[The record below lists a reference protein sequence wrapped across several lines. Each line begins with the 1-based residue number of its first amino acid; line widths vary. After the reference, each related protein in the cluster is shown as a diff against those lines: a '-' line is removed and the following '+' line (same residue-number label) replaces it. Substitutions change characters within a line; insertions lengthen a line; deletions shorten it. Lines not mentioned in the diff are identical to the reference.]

1 MTETALNKDQQQA
14 IAIAGMIYS
23 AYCVETLAK
32 QGKHDQNAREPLLHS
47 LFQFDAPSTEAIYGD
62 RYAMRKGLELLV
74 GLLSGDLTSSHPDTM
89 RYTLGIAVLERKAR
103 PRNDLMEIIHNRL
116 EHIQFKYEHLDS
128 DFYDLAQSVSG
139 IYQDT
144 LSTLN
149 FRIQVTG
156 DPARLRDTQVADQV
170 RCFLM
175 CGFRSALLWN
185 QLGGKRWHF
194 LTRRQRLLKAA
205 KSLM

>member
-1 MTETALNKDQQQA
+1 MPENALNQDQQQVL
-14 IAIAGMIYS
+14 AIAGMIYS
-23 AYCVETLAK
+23 AFCVENLAK
-32 QGKHDQNAREPLLHS
+32 NGRHDSNARQPLLHS

-62 RYAMRKGLELLV
+62 RYDMRQGIELLI
-74 GLLSGDLTSSHPDTM
+74 GLLSGDLTRSHPDTM

-103 PRNDLMEIIHNRL
+103 ARHDLMEIIHNRL

-144 LSTLN
+144 LSTLT

-156 DPARLRDTQVADQV
+156 DASRLQDAQVANQV

-175 CGFRSALLWN
+175 CGFRSALLWH
-185 QLGGKRWHF
+185 QLGGRRWHF
-194 LTRRQRLLKAA
+194 LTRRQRLLEAA
-205 KSLM
+205 KSLL